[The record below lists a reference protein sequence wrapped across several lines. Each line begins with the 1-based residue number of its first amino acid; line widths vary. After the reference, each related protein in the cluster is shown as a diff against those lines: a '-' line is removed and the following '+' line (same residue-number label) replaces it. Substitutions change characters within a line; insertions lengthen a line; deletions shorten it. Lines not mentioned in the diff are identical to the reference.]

1 MLVILSL
8 ALHGKFVTVVP
19 MSETRA
25 NCRNCGEALIGPYCS
40 HCGQHEGRGDFSFV
54 DVAGEVLDELLSWD
68 SRLWRTLVP
77 LVFRPGF
84 LTAEFI
90 AGRRARYVPPFRLY
104 LIISFVLFLVV
115 SLFAGR
121 ASIVQ
126 TDGDITLRSGLSV
139 STQSDE
145 AEYTEEADDSFFTVD
160 IAPRRIETAKEGD
173 EVLIPPTVVEDG
185 DGAGEDSNNI
195 DIGISLADEDSPKW
209 LKDLDHRL
217 ENNAKSLAD
226 DPTKLIQSLVEYLPQ
241 MMFLLLPVFALLLKF
256 CYLFSPFHYLQH
268 LVFSLHFH
276 SFLYLL
282 YLLGQLGH
290 FGLQGTAVAEAFPLL
305 ILVYLPMALMRS
317 YQSSLAG
324 AAGKAL
330 FIIAVDS
337 FLLVMAFAGVALLAL
352 ALM

>member
-1 MLVILSL
+1 
-8 ALHGKFVTVVP
+8 
-19 MSETRA
+19 MSEKRA

-40 HCGQHEGRGDFSFV
+40 HCGQHEGRGDFSFG
-54 DVAGEVLDELLSWD
+54 DVAGELLDELLSWD
-68 SRLWRTLVP
+68 SRFWRTLVP

-115 SLFAGR
+115 SLFAGG
-121 ASIVQ
+121 SISVQ
-126 TDGDITLRSGLSV
+126 SDGDITVVSGRSV
-139 STQSDE
+139 SADSDE
-145 AEYTEEADDSFFTVD
+145 AASAKEAYDSFFRVGTT
-160 IAPRRIETAKEGD
+160 PRSIEAAKESG
-173 EVLIPPTVVEDG
+173 EVVIPSIVG
-185 DGAGEDSNNI
+185 KDSEGV
-195 DIGISLADEDSPKW
+195 DLGISLADEDSPQW
-209 LKDLDHRL
+209 LQELDQRL
-217 ENNAKSLAD
+217 QENAESLAD
-226 DPTKLIQSLVEYLPQ
+226 DPGKFIESLVEYLPQ

-276 SFLYLL
+276 SFVYLL

-290 FGLQGTAVAEAFPLL
+290 FGLEGTAVAEAFPLL
-305 ILVYLPMALMRS
+305 VLVYLPMALMRS

-330 FIIAVDS
+330 FIIIVDS